1 MSCRVQEEP
10 PEGAGGGAGAGK
22 GVGVGLRRTL
32 GWTRR
37 GNTLKQAAQCLMQRN
52 PSLDEGVFPRLLA

>member
-22 GVGVGLRRTL
+22 GVGGGIKKDSWV
-32 GWTRR
+32 
-37 GNTLKQAAQCLMQRN
+37 
-52 PSLDEGVFPRLLA
+52 D